1 MNSILWIIFLVFCII
16 VEAATSLSLI
26 TIWFMPGAIIATFL
40 AVFEVSV
47 SAQMIVFVLVSF
59 ASLIVLKYF
68 IKDRQS
74 KNSESKTNTNAL
86 IGQIAVLQT
95 DYTILEKSSVKFG
108 DVIWTVK
115 AIEDETLEKGTMIEV
130 VAIEGNTLIVKKLV
144 HSDSIYAE

>member
-1 MNSILWIIFLVFCII
+1 
-16 VEAATSLSLI
+16 
-26 TIWFMPGAIIATFL
+26 MPGTIIATFL

-47 SAQMIVFVLVSF
+47 SMQIIVFVLTSF
-59 ASLIVLKYF
+59 ASLIVIKYF

-115 AIEDETLEKGTMIEV
+115 TIENETLEKGTMIEV